1 MNRLYIK
8 TLSFPKGEFFDKKK
22 FVAYIDSRQS
32 ESNHFINKYIDNI
45 ENNID
50 SIENSPLFIEFKK
63 QHEDYYEPSSWDLL
77 ISRTEGNTSHLHI
90 TIYNLEEM
98 VFARSFYSITTTN
111 IDKVLN
117 LHPDVTV
124 VFSIGD
130 FYHSGPDKPK
140 NNIEAVILNIHCS
153 SKYGKCLSYMRP
165 DQAKLRSTPH
175 TEATFLKDCEY
186 CNYHVKN
193 NMDCSSITVLDRLR
207 TSTAQERNQLVQN
220 HTTVPTSGP
229 LELLSIC
236 MSLGFNSHLTDEIL
250 NLYRFDPNIYIDI
263 YIFEK
268 SKYKK
273 YSEKLVEKGMSLAE
287 GSPEKD
293 INTKQQNEC
302 KIG

>member
-1 MNRLYIK
+1 MPKTVR
-8 TLSFPKGEFFDKKK
+8 TLSFPKGEFFNKKN

-32 ESNHFINKYIDNI
+32 EFEYTKKIYSDKNNH
-45 ENNID
+45 

-63 QHEDYYEPSSWDLL
+63 HYEDYYEPSSWNILICRADGSESLL
-77 ISRTEGNTSHLHI
+77 GI

-124 VFSIGD
+124 VYSIGD
-130 FYHSGPDKPK
+130 FYHSHSNKQ
-140 NNIEAVILNIHCS
+140 NSIEAVILNIHCS

-165 DQAKLRSTPH
+165 DQAKLANSPQR
-175 TEATFLKDCEY
+175 EANFIQKCDY

-193 NMDCSSITVLDRLR
+193 NMDCSSTTVFDRLN
-207 TSTAQERNQLVQN
+207 TTIAQERNHVIQK

-236 MSLGFNSHLTDEIL
+236 MSLGFSAHLTDELL
-250 NLYRFDPNIYIDI
+250 NLYRLDPNIYIDI

-268 SKYKK
+268 SNYKK
-273 YSEKLVEKGMSLAE
+273 YYEQLVDKGRQLQE

-293 INTKQQNEC
+293 VNTKQQNEY